1 MARTTSWCR
10 SRTVAWSRPPC
21 PARACSRSRGWAT
34 TSRSAFGRRSS
45 TPSSRRLARPASCSR
60 ARSGAARRQPGGHQS
75 GAGGPRGLGLVRAAM
90 PSETRS
96 PSLPV
101 VTAGLGFVAGLSVI
115 FVLFFYVFSFAVQ
128 PIRAYVPVVAGVLVI
143 GFALHV
149 AGLIRL
155 PFLDREYRVM
165 DRAPSRGGVADG
177 FVLGM
182 GFASGWTPCIGV
194 TLGAVLSSAVT
205 TGTTGQ
211 GLVLMVAYCL
221 GLGLPFVALAFALE
235 RARPLIRVI
244 NSHRRAIDLVS
255 AVVLLVMGLLLLTN
269 KLTILAT
276 GITQLVPSWP
286 SGSL

>member
-1 MARTTSWCR
+1 MVLLAGSLDGI
-10 SRTVAWSRPPC
+10 SPALAVLAGLVSFVSPC
-21 PARACSRSRGWAT
+21 VLPLVPAYLAYLGARAGEPVAVT
-34 TSRSAFGRRSS
+34 A
-45 TPSSRRLARPASCSR
+45 
-60 ARSGAARRQPGGHQS
+60 S
-75 GAGGPRGLGLVRAAM
+75 GAGGAAAM
-90 PSETRS
+90 TPETSS

-101 VTAGLGFVAGLSVI
+101 VTAGLGFVAGLSLI
-115 FVLFFYVFSFAVQ
+115 FILFFYLFSFAVQ

-149 AGLIRL
+149 AGVIRL

-165 DRAPSRGGVADG
+165 DRAPSRGGVAGG

-205 TGTTGQ
+205 TGTTSQ

-221 GLGLPFVALAFALE
+221 GLGLPFVGLAFALE

-255 AVVLLVMGLLLLTN
+255 AGILLVMGLLLVTN

>member
-1 MARTTSWCR
+1 MVLLAGSLEGI
-10 SRTVAWSRPPC
+10 SPALAVLAGLVSFVSPC
-21 PARACSRSRGWAT
+21 VLPLVPAYLAYLGARAGQ
-34 TSRSAFGRRSS
+34 
-45 TPSSRRLARPASCSR
+45 PASIT
-60 ARSGAARRQPGGHQS
+60 AS
-75 GAGGPRGLGLVRAAM
+75 GAGGAAAM
-90 PSETRS
+90 TSETRS
-96 PSLPV
+96 PALPV

-255 AVVLLVMGLLLLTN
+255 AGVLLVMGLLLLTN

>member
-1 MARTTSWCR
+1 MVVLAGSLDGV
-10 SRTVAWSRPPC
+10 SPALAVLAGLVSFVSPC
-21 PARACSRSRGWAT
+21 VLPLVPAYLAYLGARAG
-34 TSRSAFGRRSS
+34 
-45 TPSSRRLARPASCSR
+45 
-60 ARSGAARRQPGGHQS
+60 QPVAVTAS
-75 GAGGPRGLGLVRAAM
+75 GAGGAAAIT
-90 PSETRS
+90 PETSS

-101 VTAGLGFVAGLSVI
+101 VTAGLGFVAGLSLI
-115 FVLFFYVFSFAVQ
+115 FILFFYLFSFAVQ
-128 PIRAYVPVVAGVLVI
+128 PIRAYVPMVAGLFVI
-143 GFALHV
+143 AFALHV
-149 AGLIRL
+149 AGVIRL

-165 DRAPSRGGVADG
+165 DRAPSRGGVAGG

-205 TGTTGQ
+205 TGTTSQ

-255 AVVLLVMGLLLLTN
+255 AGVLLVMGLLLLTN
-269 KLTILAT
+269 KLTILSA